1 MSVCVICNKEKE
13 KTVDCKLIVNK
24 ACLSCC
30 FIISAGRP
38 EILKKMKN
46 NYGFNKE
53 IVMKVCADCQS
64 QMLK

>member
-13 KTVDCKLIVNK
+13 KTIDCGLLKKKV
-24 ACLSCC
+24 CFSCC

-46 NYGFNKE
+46 DYNLSKE
-53 IVMKVCADCQS
+53 NIMKGCSDCQS